1 MNDSKRTLSQSD
13 RFSDF
18 ERNAWLPLWE
28 LIIHGNRFLLKKSK
42 ATCSHTEV
50 ELLAFLSSTLPEG
63 LTISDLAL
71 RLGLSS
77 SRTSRIVQSLSDLGL
92 VVTEKPASDA
102 RNTIVKVTN
111 LGLRRLQADG
121 PVWINEIRSRFLAGL
136 SSEELE
142 QLGLLL
148 QKMSVN
154 FIGEI
159 SLFAKERSVGHID
172 VSRIIEGH

>member
-1 MNDSKRTLSQSD
+1 MNNANSTQSASD
-13 RFSDF
+13 RFSDS

-42 ATCSHTEV
+42 VTCSHTEV

-77 SRTSRIVQSLSDLGL
+77 SRMSRIVQSLSDSGL
-92 VVTEKPASDA
+92 VVTEKPTSDA

-154 FIGEI
+154 LIGEI
-159 SLFAKERSVGHID
+159 SLFAKERSVGHVD
-172 VSRIIEGH
+172 VSRIVEDH